1 MNNAFASRFH
11 LALLFGAS
19 FLMMNLTA
27 TAARGQEHELYRPI
41 QIPDSKEISDI
52 LSDKDIPT
60 GDGGFAR
67 DYTVQLKE
75 GDQVSVDLISDNF
88 DTIITL
94 MASDGSKVAENDDGP
109 DGTTNSLL
117 FYRISETGKY
127 IIRVRAFGETG
138 GGNFKLKVTRLKPI
152 D

>member
-1 MNNAFASRFH
+1 MINAFATRCRS
-11 LALLFGAS
+11 ALLFGAS
-19 FLMMNLTA
+19 FLVISLTA
-27 TAARGQEHELYRPI
+27 TAARGQENQLYRPI
-41 QIPDSKEISDI
+41 QIPDSKKISDI

-60 GDGGFAR
+60 GEGGFAR

-75 GDQVSVDLISDNF
+75 GDQVSIDLLSENF
-88 DTIITL
+88 DTIVTL
-94 MASDGSKVAENDDGP
+94 IASDGSKVAENDDGP

-138 GGNFKLKVTRLKPI
+138 GGNFELKVTRLKPI